1 MGNGM
6 GNGWGEEETLKN
18 EKFSA
23 TITPTF
29 WEEEWELKILLSTPS
44 KSTPFSQRG
53 EKKELKKYTEL
64 LCMFISLNKDIQFQA
79 VDLLED
85 IYYL

>member
-1 MGNGM
+1 MNK
-6 GNGWGEEETLKN
+6 WKKGEGEVETLKN

-29 WEEEWELKILLSTPS
+29 FEEEWELKILLSTPQ

-53 EKKELKKYTEL
+53 KKKELKKYAEL
-64 LCMFISLNKDIQFQA
+64 LCMFVSLNKDIQFQA
-79 VDLLED
+79 ADLLED